1 MTSGAVVV
9 WAGRAHT
16 GRAMLR
22 KIILTLALVLVPVAL
37 MTLSAATG
45 WFGPEFRNPHL
56 VIAFAIGATATVLLA
71 VGLFALSFY
80 SARSGHD
87 EQIGNEQDSDGA

>member
-1 MTSGAVVV
+1 MS
-9 WAGRAHT
+9 
-16 GRAMLR
+16 R
-22 KIILTLALVLVPVAL
+22 KTLLILALVLVPVAL

-45 WFGPEFRNPHL
+45 WFGAEFRNAHF
-56 VIAFAIGATATVLLA
+56 VIAFGLGATATVLLA
-71 VGLFALSFY
+71 VGLFALSFH

>member
-1 MTSGAVVV
+1 MIMS
-9 WAGRAHT
+9 
-16 GRAMLR
+16 R
-22 KIILTLALVLVPVAL
+22 KTLLILALVLVPVAL
-37 MTLSAATG
+37 MVILVAGSMG
-45 WFGPEFRNPHL
+45 GPAFPNTHF
-56 VIAFAIGATATVLLA
+56 VIAFAIGATLTVLLA